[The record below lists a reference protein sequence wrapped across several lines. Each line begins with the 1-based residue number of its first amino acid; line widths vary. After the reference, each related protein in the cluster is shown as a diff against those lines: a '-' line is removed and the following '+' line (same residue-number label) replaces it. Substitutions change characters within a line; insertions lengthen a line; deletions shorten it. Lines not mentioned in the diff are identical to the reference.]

1 MRSLPAD
8 DAHWGAEQDGMGNRQ
23 ARIALGWSVCSVV
36 LVAALAGCSSPLRL
50 HYLTLH
56 SVALEPTASTNDEL
70 AAAFRLDDYAE
81 PAQTV
86 AAAGTDE

>member
-1 MRSLPAD
+1 
-8 DAHWGAEQDGMGNRQ
+8 MGNRQ

-56 SVALEPTASTNDEL
+56 SVALEPTASTNNEL